1 MMHFMLL
8 FSRQGKL
15 RLQKWF
21 VAHPDKQ
28 KKKITRDLVTN
39 ILARKPKLCS
49 FLDWKDMKIVY
60 KRYNHTIFKQY
71 DNLYFLTDMQVFIFV
86 VQLNKVI
93 MN

>member
-60 KRYNHTIFKQY
+60 KRYIIQF
-71 DNLYFLTDMQVFIFV
+71 
-86 VQLNKVI
+86 
-93 MN
+93 